1 MNISVFEYDTRV
13 IYGNSCP
20 NTIPSMI
27 ASAINTTYA
36 NTNAAISTSPFT
48 VVNNQLNNFASSRIR
63 LALIRA
69 YRSQLENCRT
79 TTGGNLPSIY
89 WGSVEAN
96 ETCSRLPA
104 ASNLNFT
111 PANFPRT

>member
-13 IYGNSCP
+13 INGNSCP
-20 NTIPSMI
+20 NTIQSMI
-27 ASAINTTYA
+27 ISAINTTYA
-36 NTNAAISTSPFT
+36 NTNAAITCPFT
-48 VVNNQLNNFASSRIR
+48 VVNNQLNIFASSRIR
-63 LALIRA
+63 LALSRA